1 MGCCVGMTR
10 FELATPRPPDVCAT
24 GLRYIPKL
32 KNNVENCFSNRR
44 TAKVIEIFNFKNSN
58 LSYLSATFYYM
69 NVLIKQAT
77 IISPSSPFNGQIK
90 DILIKD
96 GKIASIGNGI
106 NVENAQV
113 IEHAGLC
120 VSIGWMDMFA
130 DFADPGFEQKESIE
144 SGAKAAAA
152 GGFTDVMLIPNSQP
166 VVDNK
171 AQVEYIVQKAKQ
183 LAVNIHPIGSISKKT
198 EGKDLSEMYDMRQSG
213 AIAFSDGIKPVQNA
227 GLILKALQYVKNFDG
242 SIIQVPDDTSIGT
255 NGLINEGII
264 STQMGLP
271 GKPVLAEELMVARD
285 LKLAR
290 YADSKIHF
298 TGISSP
304 KSLEYIK
311 RSKES
316 GIKVSCSVTPYQAYF
331 SDEDLQ
337 GYDTNLKV
345 NPPLRTKAD
354 MLAIK
359 QALLDGTV
367 DCIASHHLPQH
378 WDNKVCEFEYAK
390 PGMISL
396 ETMFAVL
403 MSCGL
408 HAEDFV
414 QMQTVNVRN
423 IFSLPVPEIK
433 ENEPACLTLFVP
445 GETFIFEEKMIRSK
459 SRNSP
464 FIGKELKGR
473 VIGIINNSQIQLN
486 K

>member
-1 MGCCVGMTR
+1 
-10 FELATPRPPDVCAT
+10 
-24 GLRYIPKL
+24 
-32 KNNVENCFSNRR
+32 
-44 TAKVIEIFNFKNSN
+44 
-58 LSYLSATFYYM
+58 M
-69 NVLIKQAT
+69 NVLIKQAK
-77 IISPSSPFNGQIK
+77 IISPSSHFNGQIK
-90 DILIKD
+90 DILITD
-96 GKIASIGNGI
+96 GKISGI
-106 NVENAQV
+106 ADAITEKTDQV
-113 IEHAGLC
+113 IAQDGLC

-130 DFADPGFEQKESIE
+130 DFGDPGFEQNENIE

-183 LAVNIHPIGSISKKT
+183 VAINIYPIGSVSKKT

-213 AIAFSDGIKPVQNA
+213 ALAFSDGINPVQNS
-227 GLILKALQYVKNFDG
+227 GLILKALQYVKSFDG
-242 SIIQVPDDTSIGT
+242 TIIQIPDDTGIGT
-255 NGLINEGII
+255 NGLMNEGII

-316 GIKVSCSVTPYQAYF
+316 GIKVSCSITPYQVYF
-331 SDEDLQ
+331 CDEDLQ
-337 GYDTNLKV
+337 DYDTNLKL

-354 MLAIK
+354 MMAVRA
-359 QALLDGTV
+359 ALLDGTI

-378 WDNKVCEFEYAK
+378 WDNKTCEFEYAK
-390 PGMISL
+390 PGMIGL

-408 HAEDFV
+408 PVSDFV
-414 QMQTVNVRN
+414 QMQTVAVRN
-423 IFSLPVPEIK
+423 IFGLPLPEIK
-433 ENEPACLTLFVP
+433 ENEPASLTLFVP
-445 GETFIFEEKMIRSK
+445 DAEFIFEENMIKSK
-459 SRNSP
+459 SKNSP
-464 FIGKELKGR
+464 FIGRKLKGKL
-473 VIGIINNSQIQLN
+473 VGIINKSNIQLN
-486 K
+486 N